1 MGQPRV
7 SFDVRSMADFPVVT
21 IGASAGG
28 LEAVRHITEALP
40 RHCRAAIALVVHVG
54 RQRSELPEILN
65 WHGKLPASFAE
76 EGMFLEPG
84 QIYVAPPDRHMLLL
98 APGRIHLDE
107 GSPVHHTRPAV
118 DPLFASAAATFGE
131 RVVGVVLSGRS
142 SDGAAGLRAIK
153 DHGGL
158 ALVEDPAKAAAPQ
171 MPMAAVVYDA
181 PEVLPLDLLAR
192 RIAGFCSQQRAV
204 QR

>member
-1 MGQPRV
+1 
-7 SFDVRSMADFPVVT
+7 MADFPVVA

-28 LEAVRHITEALP
+28 LAAVRQVTEALP
-40 RHCRAAIALVVHVG
+40 RQCGAAVVLVVHVG

-65 WHGKLPASFAE
+65 WHGKLPAAFAE
-76 EGMFLEPG
+76 EGMILEPG
-84 QIYVAPPDRHMLLL
+84 QIYIAPPDRHMLLL
-98 APGRIHLDE
+98 APGRIHLDD
-107 GSPVHHTRPAV
+107 GLLVHHTRPAV
-118 DPLFASAAATFGE
+118 DPLFASAAATFGV

-158 ALVEDPAKAAAPQ
+158 ALVEDPARAAAPQ
-171 MPMAAVVYDA
+171 MPRAAMADDVF
-181 PEVLPLDLLAR
+181 EVLSLERLAR
-192 RIAGFCSQQRAV
+192 RVAGFCSQQKAA

>member
-1 MGQPRV
+1 MGQPCV
-7 SFDVRSMADFPVVT
+7 SFDVHAMDDFPVVA

-28 LEAVRHITEALP
+28 LDAVRRITEALP
-40 RHCRAAIALVVHVG
+40 RQCGAAVVLVVHVG

-65 WHGKLPASFAE
+65 WHGKLPAAFGE
-76 EGMFLEPG
+76 EDMLLEPG

-98 APGRIHLDE
+98 APGRIHLDD
-107 GSPVHHTRPAV
+107 GSLVHHTRPAV

-131 RVVGVVLSGRS
+131 RVVGVVLSGRG
-142 SDGAAGLRAIK
+142 SDGAAGLRTIK
-153 DHGGL
+153 HHGGL
-158 ALVEDPAKAAAPQ
+158 ALVEDPARAAAPQ
-171 MPMAAVVYDA
+171 MPMAAVAGDA

-192 RIAGFCSQQRAV
+192 RVAGFCSQQTA